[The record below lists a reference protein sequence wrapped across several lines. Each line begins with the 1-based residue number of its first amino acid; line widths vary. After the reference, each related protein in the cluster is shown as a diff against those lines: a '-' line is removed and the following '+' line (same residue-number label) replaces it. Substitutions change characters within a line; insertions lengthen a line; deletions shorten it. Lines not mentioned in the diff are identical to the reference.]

1 MWTAEQ
7 FIASA
12 ICFTESVC
20 AFRTDW
26 IRNSIHSSP
35 SDLFLVDVSGDSMEP
50 ALSDGDMV
58 LVNKSMTMLNKD
70 DMYVFRFNGTLL
82 VKRLRLHVNGKLEI
96 SSDNT
101 SYSKLIIKP
110 TEQDDITVI
119 G

>member
-1 MWTAEQ
+1 
-7 FIASA
+7 
-12 ICFTESVC
+12 
-20 AFRTDW
+20 
-26 IRNSIHSSP
+26 
-35 SDLFLVDVSGDSMEP
+35 MEP

-119 G
+119 GRVLWYGRTVY